1 MIMIEHLVEQTIE
14 EQFYLC
20 HILRQCAPELHG
32 KLLQDYFKYGKEG
45 LLAYPKTLNTE
56 IL

>member
-1 MIMIEHLVEQTIE
+1 MIEHLSEQITE

-20 HILRQCAPELHG
+20 HILRQCAPELRG